1 MNKLQEKATDLLN
14 EGVVNLI
21 IGFEQG
27 NNKVRPLFCEKPE
40 DAEKLIYCDDCST
53 NNAVYLTKKEL
64 IGDGKIAIIATYKEV
79 ASIIQLNKENQIKKE
94 NLIVL
99 TVGEDGEV
107 TELASFE
114 EMEKF
119 CLEHTPTANPAMA
132 ATLEKID
139 KMSREERWAY
149 WKTELDKC
157 IRCYACR
164 AACPL
169 CYCNRCISEVNC
181 PQWLDPWKSTL
192 SNIEWQINRVMHM
205 SGRCTGCG
213 ACAKACPLDLPIG
226 ILTKKMSTDIK
237 EMLGNGEGGNVLS
250 TFNPSDKENF
260 IH

>member
-1 MNKLQEKATDLLN
+1 MNKLQEKAAALLK
-14 EGVVNLI
+14 EGTVKII

-27 NNKVRPLFCEKPE
+27 TNTVRPFFCEKPE
-40 DAEKLIYCDDCST
+40 DAEKLIYSEDCKT

-64 IGDGKIAIIATYKEV
+64 IGSEKIAIVATYKELK
-79 ASIIQLNKENQIKKE
+79 SILQLNKENQINKE
-94 NLIVL
+94 LLMVL
-99 TVGEDGEV
+99 VVDKNGEV
-107 TELASFE
+107 NELVTFE
-114 EMEKF
+114 DIEKYCEENVPETDPAILAKME
-119 CLEHTPTANPAMA
+119 E
-132 ATLEKID
+132 ID
-139 KMSREERWAY
+139 KMSREERWQY
-149 WKTELDKC
+149 WKSELDKC

-169 CYCNRCISEVNC
+169 CYCNRCIVEVNC

-192 SNIEWQINRVMHM
+192 SNMEWQINRVMHM

-237 EMLGNGEGGNVLS
+237 EMLGTGEGGNVLS
-250 TFNPSDKENF
+250 TFNPNDKENF

>member
-1 MNKLQEKATDLLN
+1 MNKLQEKATNLLK
-14 EGVVNLI
+14 EGTVKLI

-27 NNKVRPLFCEKPE
+27 NNKIRPLFCEKPE
-40 DAEKLIYCDDCST
+40 DVEKLIYSDDCST

-64 IGDGKIAIIATYKEV
+64 IGNDKIAIIATYKEV

-94 NLIVL
+94 NLMVL
-99 TVGEDGEV
+99 TVGKDGDV
-107 TELASFE
+107 TELTSFE

-119 CLEHTPTANPAMA
+119 CEESTPAPDPVVA
-132 ATLEKID
+132 ALVERID

-149 WKTELDKC
+149 WKSELNKC

-237 EMLGNGEGGNVLS
+237 EMLGEGEGGNVLS
-250 TFNPSDKENF
+250 TFNPNDKENF